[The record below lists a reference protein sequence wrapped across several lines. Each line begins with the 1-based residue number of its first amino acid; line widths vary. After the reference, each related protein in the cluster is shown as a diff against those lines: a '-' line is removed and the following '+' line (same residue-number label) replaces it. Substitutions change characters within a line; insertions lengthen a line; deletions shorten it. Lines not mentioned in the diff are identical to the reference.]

1 MNNSEKTYTFYDF
14 ETTGLNHCF
23 DQVIQAAFYTTDA
36 HFNVIDQQ
44 VFHVQ
49 LRPDVIPALGALLTH
64 KVLPEALSEGMTE
77 YEAFLHI
84 HEIVNRPNAYNIGYN
99 SLNFDDLFL
108 RFGFYRNGL
117 EPYTHQWK
125 NNCQR
130 LDLLSINVL
139 YYLFDP
145 NNPIAYPLKPDGTPI
160 FKLDALIE
168 ANALAEGMAHDA
180 GVDVEATIE
189 LARRL
194 HQSNPQ
200 LWEYCLGYFNK
211 KIDASWSYART
222 TNPKDGQQEGGNLLV
237 DFKLGYRTG
246 YQTPIY
252 IQSVSTNEV
261 HYLRLDSKELNKLTT
276 KNLVSKA
283 KTLVKTKKNGE
294 PGFILPLS
302 SWQSDYTN
310 ADQQDLIA
318 QNQAFVAENNILIDQ
333 LFAQYQPKVYP
344 VIEDLD
350 VDAALYQEGF
360 WTPDERIFFKGFR
373 MQDTAAQKLE
383 FMNDYQDQTSR
394 SVALAQRI
402 LFRNFTKDVLA
413 LRHQAAYDQFIR
425 ATIQPGVEAVPID
438 YRQKKK
444 LIATTFLAE
453 VNTVLVSGKWNKQPL
468 SPEEM
473 ALVEAWKNHVLSQL
487 NLPSA
492 RQVT

>member
-1 MNNSEKTYTFYDF
+1 MNNSESTYTFYDF

-44 VFHVQ
+44 VFHIQ

-64 KVLPEALSEGMTE
+64 KVLPEALSEGMNE
-77 YEAFLHI
+77 YEAFLHM
-84 HEIVNRPNAYNIGYN
+84 HEIVNRPNSYTIGYN
-99 SLNFDDLFL
+99 SLKFDDLFL

-130 LDLLSINVL
+130 LDLLPINML

-145 NNPIAYPLKPDGTPI
+145 NNPVEYPVKPDGTPV

-180 GVDVEATIE
+180 GVDVEACIE

-194 HQSNPQ
+194 RQSNPQ

-211 KIDASWSYART
+211 TTDAGWSYARI
-222 TNPKDGQQEGGNLLV
+222 TNEEEGFTLLA
-237 DFKLGYRTG
+237 DFKLKYKMG

-252 IQSVSTNEV
+252 IHSVSKQEV
-261 HYLRLDSKELNKLTT
+261 YYLRLDSKELGKLTP

-283 KTLVKTKKNGE
+283 KKLIKTKKNGE
-294 PGFILPLS
+294 PGFVLPLG
-302 SWQSDYTN
+302 SWQADYAD
-310 ADQQDLIA
+310 ADQQTLIA
-318 QNQAFVAENNILIDQ
+318 QNQAFVAENKILIDQ

-344 VIEDLD
+344 ALEDVD

-360 WTPDERIFFKGFR
+360 WTPNERIFFKGFR
-373 MQDTAAQKLE
+373 MQGTVAEKLD
-383 FMNDYQDQTSR
+383 FITGSQHQTSR

-402 LFRNFTKDVLA
+402 LFRNFSEDILA
-413 LRHQAAYDQFIR
+413 LGYQTEFYQFIR
-425 ATIQPGVEAVPID
+425 AAIQSDVEEVPID
-438 YRQKKK
+438 YHQQQK
-444 LIATTFLAE
+444 LVATTFLE
-453 VNTVLVSGKWNKQPL
+453 DVSMVLSSGKWHDKPL
-468 SPEEM
+468 TPEDT
-473 ALVEAWKNHVLSQL
+473 ALVEAWKNHVLTQL
-487 NLPSA
+487 DLPPLK
-492 RQVT
+492 QVA